1 MEKSI
6 PDNGSSPRTLFK
18 ISDDIQHLNSMLDD
32 LDDTEQQQLIAEWLE
47 HLEAERASKLD
58 NYAALIAELEEKAEI
73 RQKEAKRLMALA
85 QSDQNRANML
95 KERLKY
101 YFETSQLKKIETDR
115 YKLSLVKHGGKAP
128 LILDESKPV
137 QELPERFQRVSV
149 EPDTKAIRQALESG
163 EELDFARLGDRGAS
177 IRITW
182 SRYC

>member
-1 MEKSI
+1 MEKSV
-6 PDNGSSPRTLFK
+6 PDNGSPRTLFN

-58 NYAALIAELEEKAEI
+58 NYAALIAELEAKAEI
-73 RQKEAKRLMALA
+73 RKKEAKRLMELA
-85 QSDQNRANML
+85 QSDENRAKML

-101 YFETSQLKKIETDR
+101 FFETNKLKKIETDR

-137 QELPERFQRVSV
+137 EELPERFQRVSL
-149 EPDTKAIRQALESG
+149 EADTKAIRQALEAG

-177 IRITW
+177 IRI
-182 SRYC
+182 S